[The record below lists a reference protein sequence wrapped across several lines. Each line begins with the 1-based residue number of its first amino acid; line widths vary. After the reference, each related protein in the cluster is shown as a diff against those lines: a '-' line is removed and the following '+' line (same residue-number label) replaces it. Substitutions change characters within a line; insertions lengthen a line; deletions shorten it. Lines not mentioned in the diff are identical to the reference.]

1 MKRIKHSKVKN
12 TGLIFELLVR
22 QVASDTMNNKNSK
35 ALSILKKHYNSKS
48 ELTKELKLY
57 RTLSEEKFTNETKAE
72 KFVEAVLKARK
83 NINESQLRR
92 DKYNLI
98 KDLKSNYIVED
109 FFKSRVKNYKL
120 HASTYKLFEYA
131 EADDPK
137 EYITSK
143 FALVE
148 HVQSL
153 SKKPE
158 SAPTLTSENKDV
170 RILASKIVVDKFNER
185 YSGLSSSQ
193 KKMLREYINNVTN
206 SVKLRKYILTEI
218 RSLRTSIKSLRSTIP
233 SKVIRIKLN
242 EVNNLLI
249 TLGKKH
255 LIEDKDVLTML
266 RYYELVNELKKVMS
280 TPTYHNFNHTSS
292 SIYNYLGNP
301 GKYADTLVVNSSTTV
316 DLTSSNAIYGAFMI
330 ANATNV
336 QLTASNDA
344 HLLASDFNTKEIYDI
359 SIKRV
364 AIGGTGKVYLFKRQ
378 Q

>member
-35 ALSILKKHYNSKS
+35 ALRILKKHYNSKS

-266 RYYELVNELKKVMS
+266 RYYELVNELKKVGS
-280 TPTYHNFNHTSS
+280 
-292 SIYNYLGNP
+292 
-301 GKYADTLVVNSSTTV
+301 K
-316 DLTSSNAIYGAFMI
+316 
-330 ANATNV
+330 
-336 QLTASNDA
+336 
-344 HLLASDFNTKEIYDI
+344 
-359 SIKRV
+359 
-364 AIGGTGKVYLFKRQ
+364 
-378 Q
+378 

>member
-98 KDLKSNYIVED
+98 KDLKSNYILED

-158 SAPTLTSENKDV
+158 AP
-170 RILASKIVVDKFNER
+170 
-185 YSGLSSSQ
+185 Q
-193 KKMLREYINNVTN
+193 
-206 SVKLRKYILTEI
+206 
-218 RSLRTSIKSLRSTIP
+218 
-233 SKVIRIKLN
+233 
-242 EVNNLLI
+242 
-249 TLGKKH
+249 H
-255 LIEDKDVLTML
+255 
-266 RYYELVNELKKVMS
+266 
-280 TPTYHNFNHTSS
+280 
-292 SIYNYLGNP
+292 
-301 GKYADTLVVNSSTTV
+301 
-316 DLTSSNAIYGAFMI
+316 
-330 ANATNV
+330 
-336 QLTASNDA
+336 
-344 HLLASDFNTKEIYDI
+344 
-359 SIKRV
+359 
-364 AIGGTGKVYLFKRQ
+364 
-378 Q
+378 

>member
-57 RTLSEEKFTNETKAE
+57 RTLLEEKFTNETKAE

-218 RSLRTSIKSLRSTIP
+218 RNLRTSIKSLRSTIP

-266 RYYELVNELKKVMS
+266 RYYELVNELKKVGS
-280 TPTYHNFNHTSS
+280 
-292 SIYNYLGNP
+292 
-301 GKYADTLVVNSSTTV
+301 K
-316 DLTSSNAIYGAFMI
+316 
-330 ANATNV
+330 
-336 QLTASNDA
+336 
-344 HLLASDFNTKEIYDI
+344 
-359 SIKRV
+359 
-364 AIGGTGKVYLFKRQ
+364 
-378 Q
+378 

>member
-35 ALSILKKHYNSKS
+35 ALRILKKHYNSKS

-242 EVNNLLI
+242 EVNNLLL

-266 RYYELVNELKKVMS
+266 RYYELVNELKKVGS
-280 TPTYHNFNHTSS
+280 
-292 SIYNYLGNP
+292 
-301 GKYADTLVVNSSTTV
+301 K
-316 DLTSSNAIYGAFMI
+316 
-330 ANATNV
+330 
-336 QLTASNDA
+336 
-344 HLLASDFNTKEIYDI
+344 
-359 SIKRV
+359 
-364 AIGGTGKVYLFKRQ
+364 
-378 Q
+378 